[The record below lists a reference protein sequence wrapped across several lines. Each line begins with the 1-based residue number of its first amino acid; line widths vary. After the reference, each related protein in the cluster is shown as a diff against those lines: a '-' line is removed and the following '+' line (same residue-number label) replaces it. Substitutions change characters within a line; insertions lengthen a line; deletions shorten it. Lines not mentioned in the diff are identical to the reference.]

1 MHNPQISETSP
12 HFVFPSYHPLQ
23 GRALLLLEKYLDAE
37 SAFLEGLA
45 LDPAHKTLPDN
56 LKRVQEHL
64 AQDEQEQQ
72 QLLDQVRRASMDGGS
87 SEAAAVAAVAA
98 AGGSNAAAAA
108 AAAAGGSSA
117 RRARSASLETGTAAS
132 GLGPKR

>member
-1 MHNPQISETSP
+1 LYLIP
-12 HFVFPSYHPLQ
+12 HPSNLAAPPPLQ

-45 LDPAHKTLPDN
+45 LDPSHKTLPDD
-56 LKRVQEHL
+56 LKRAQDVL

-72 QLLDQVRRASMDGGS
+72 QLLAQVRRTSVDGGS
-87 SEAAAVAAVAA
+87 SGAAAVAAVAA

-108 AAAAGGSSA
+108 AAAGGGSSSAA
-117 RRARSASLETGTAAS
+117 RRARSDSLETAAAAS